1 MSFLQPALFALLLP
15 LAALPLVIHLLNR
28 GFPRHFRFP
37 SLELIQ
43 QTLAQRSR
51 PHRWRHWIL
60 LLLRTAFLLA
70 LALAFLRPVLPRFGG
85 DPTNTTARHVL
96 IVLDHS
102 ASMEHRG
109 DGPSSRERAVH
120 EARQLIDSLASEDR
134 VNLLLLQS
142 NPTTCFVEFSQDH
155 TEARRF
161 LDALPP
167 GLTRAD
173 VLQANALAARLLA
186 SAPSRPEIYYVS
198 DFQRRNWANVDFTA
212 LPPDTR
218 LFFVNVSPT
227 RLGNRALLH
236 AQLGQTQL
244 LAGDTVPLDITVGN
258 FSPDPFE
265 DRLVVTVDRHF
276 RFEQDTTLAPWS
288 EATVTVPVAVGGP
301 GLHLCE
307 VSLPDD
313 ALALDNRLHLTLAV
327 QEKEEV
333 LIVTDEP
340 AHSRSGAYFL
350 RTALNPFPNESGSL
364 LPRILPSAEVSASR
378 LAGVNK
384 VFLTQLHRLPEEA
397 VKAIA
402 SFVFRGGGLLYFL
415 DGETDAENLAALE
428 SALQPDVM
436 PLQLTRRHTA
446 RQIGSGAQQVVRGD
460 FKSRYLKLFQGEAR
474 QNLALLEFYDYY
486 QASSRTEGILLSYTD
501 DSPAMAVLHHGRGTV
516 LLLNFSASELSSNLA
531 RQRIFPAWMQDL
543 VKAVA
548 STEPPPLAHTIGE
561 SLLAEVW
568 REDLRSADFK
578 GPSGSTV
585 PVRRLPDG
593 ERYGV
598 AFTPDQLGFYTLGEP
613 RPILAFAI
621 NGSPDEADLRP
632 LDPEVLPREFAADRP
647 AHFVAGAD
655 AFAELAAG
663 RPLFHWFV
671 LGAVALLLLEGVFQA
686 SLRRKS
692 T

>member
-1 MSFLQPALFALLLP
+1 MSFLHPALFALLVP

-28 GFPRHFRFP
+28 GFPSHFRFP
-37 SLELIQ
+37 SIELIK

-85 DPTNTTARHVL
+85 DPTDTTARHVL

-120 EARQLIDSLASEDR
+120 EARKLIDSLAAEDK
-134 VNLLLLQS
+134 VNVLLMQS
-142 NPTTCFVEFSQDH
+142 TPAACFVEFSQDH
-155 TEARRF
+155 AEARRF
-161 LDALPP
+161 LDALKP
-167 GLTRAD
+167 GLTRGD
-173 VLQANALAARLLA
+173 VLQSNALAARLLA
-186 SAPSRPEIYYVS
+186 SASSRPEIYYVS
-198 DFQRRNWANVDFTA
+198 DFQRRNWAHVNFTA

-218 LFFVNVSPT
+218 LFFVHVGPT
-227 RLGNRALLH
+227 RHGNRALLH
-236 AQLGQTQL
+236 ARLGQAQL
-244 LAGDTVPLDITVGN
+244 LAGDTVPLEITIGN

-276 RFEQDTTLAPWS
+276 HFEQDTVIAPWS
-288 EATVTVPVAVGGP
+288 EATVTVPVSVGGP

-307 VSLPDD
+307 VTLPPDPLD
-313 ALALDNRLHLTLAV
+313 LDNRLHLTLSV

-333 LIVTDEP
+333 LIITDEP
-340 AHSRSGAYFL
+340 ADTRSGAFFL

-364 LPRILPSAEVSASR
+364 LPRVIGSGDLSASR

-384 VFLTQLHRLPEEA
+384 MFFTQLHRLPEDA
-397 VKAIA
+397 VTAVA
-402 SFVFRGGGLLYFL
+402 GFLFRGGGLLYFL
-415 DGETDAENLAALE
+415 DGDTDAENLAALE
-428 SALQPDVM
+428 TALQPDVM
-436 PLQLTRRHTA
+436 PIQLTRRRTA

-460 FKSRYLKLFQGEAR
+460 FQSRYLKLFQGEAR

-486 QASSRTEGILLSYTD
+486 QASSRADGVLLSYTD
-501 DSPAMAVLHHGRGTV
+501 ESPAMAVLHHGRGTL

-531 RQRIFPAWMQDL
+531 RQRVFPAWMQDL

-548 STEPPPLAHTIGE
+548 ATEPPPIAHTIGE

-568 REDLRSADFK
+568 RDDLRSADFK
-578 GPSGSTV
+578 GPSGTTV

-598 AFTPDQLGFYTLGEP
+598 AFTPDHLGFYTLGEP
-613 RPILAFAI
+613 RPILAFGI
-621 NGSPDEADLRP
+621 NGSPEEADLRP
-632 LDPEVLPREFAADRP
+632 LDPEVLPKEFAAERP

-663 RPLFHWFV
+663 RPLFHWFI
-671 LGAVALLLLEGVFQA
+671 LGAVGLLLLEGAFQA
-686 SLRRKS
+686 SLRRKPA
-692 T
+692 